1 MKNVILIII
10 LLLIISCGKTET
22 QKNKQTVENTEISS
36 DKESSENIGISNSE
50 ENTEDSNI
58 VDDEE
63 PKVIKLNDE
72 ELAKL
77 NALIGNGLWSS
88 EIKELIVEGN
98 INNGGYHG
106 SPLVIAARHGYVKV
120 VKFLLEHDVDLEI
133 EGVFGDGYARG
144 TAFFFAKVN
153 YDNVDVH
160 SPYKEKYAEII
171 DLLINAGAKDV
182 VSETSLMI
190 AAKNGNLKEVKKL
203 IENGTNVDDVNYSGY
218 TPLILASQNGHLE
231 VVKFLISK
239 GADIDAGDND
249 FEQGFNSLMHAS
261 LAEHLEVVKFLVE
274 SGAQINENSWLIAT
288 PFSAACEGGNID
300 IVKFFIDKGADLNL
314 TADYGHSPISSAIY
328 YGHADVVRL
337 LLEEG
342 VVYDAENNSMYFS
355 DELTEEEKQKIIDII
370 KDYN

>member
-22 QKNKQTVENTEISS
+22 QKNQQTVENTEISS
-36 DKESSENIGISNSE
+36 DKESSENIDISNSE
-50 ENTEDSNI
+50 ENTENSNI

-77 NALIGNGLWSS
+77 NVLIGNGLWSS
-88 EIKELIVEGN
+88 EIKELIVGGN
-98 INNGGYHG
+98 INNEGYFG
-106 SPLVIAARHGYVKV
+106 SPLVIAAKNGNVEL
-120 VKFLLEHDVDLEI
+120 VKFLLDAGVDLEI
-133 EGVFGDGYARG
+133 EGTLGESTTG
-144 TAFFFAKVN
+144 TAFFFAKMN
-153 YDNVDVH
+153 YVDT
-160 SPYKEKYAEII
+160 PYYKEEYAEII

-182 VSETSLMI
+182 VSETALMI
-190 AAKNGNLKEVKKL
+190 VAKNGNLKEVKKL

-261 LAEHLEVVKFLVE
+261 LAGHFEVVKFLVE

-300 IVKFFIDKGADLNL
+300 IVKFFIDKGADLNS
-314 TADYGHSPISSAIY
+314 TADYGHSPIYSAIY

-337 LLEEG
+337 LLEKG
-342 VVYDAENNSMYFS
+342 VVYDGEINSWDFYDS
-355 DELTEEEKQKIIDII
+355 TEKEKQKIIDII